1 LYRLPPA
8 AAACQLNS
16 QLSFTFALALN
27 TTSEKMFSSPLG
39 RLGGALLSAV
49 LLSLA
54 WPAGGFAPLLFVA
67 LVPLLWVEQNVASK
81 GYRYSGIKLFPYSY
95 LTFLIWNVLTTYWVY
110 HSSAFGGIIA
120 FTLNSL
126 FQALVFQ
133 LFHFTKKHTGEKLG
147 YTSLV
152 VYFIAWEYFHLQWD
166 LSWPWLTFGNGFS
179 EYYTWIQWYEYTGVF
194 GGNVWMFVGNI
205 IFFYALKLWEKRRAG
220 AMETASPLGRAAMG
234 LLWISTPIIISL
246 FIYHTYTEKSN
257 PVNIV
262 VVQPNIDPYNEK
274 FDGMTAS
281 DQLEKM
287 LSLAKEKID
296 STTDYLIGPETALV
310 EGIWEN
316 KIETSNSIQRLRQF
330 LADYPNLK
338 FVLGLSSY
346 RMYELGEKPSPTA
359 RPWRRKKNMSW
370 DAYNTGMQ
378 MQDKQPIQ
386 IYHKSKLVPGVEK
399 MPFPSLLKP
408 LEKYAID
415 LGGMP
420 GSLGVQ
426 EERSVFHPSQTLP
439 VREGFA
445 NAQAV
450 GGQVSKQVSPTGGDL
465 EGVAVVIC
473 YESIYGEYCGE
484 YINKGAG
491 LIFIITNDGWWKDT
505 PGYRQHN
512 SYARMRAIE
521 SRRSIARSANTGTS
535 CFINQRGDMKQA
547 TKFWVP
553 AVIKGTLNYNE
564 EITFYTKHGDYI
576 VWISGILSALL
587 LVLSVINRFTKRKLL
602 NF

>member
-1 LYRLPPA
+1 LLKL
-8 AAACQLNS
+8 QNLG
-16 QLSFTFALALN
+16 LS
-27 TTSEKMFSSPLG
+27 
-39 RLGGALLSAV
+39 LLSAV
-49 LLSLA
+49 LLSVA
-54 WPAGGFAPLLFVA
+54 WPAGGFVPLLFVA
-67 LVPLLWVEQNVASK
+67 LVPLLWVEQNVATQGSK
-81 GYRYSGIKLFPYSY
+81 YSGIKLFPYSY
-95 LTFLIWNVLTTYWVY
+95 LTFLVWNVLTTYWVY

-194 GGNVWMFVGNI
+194 GGNVWMLVSNI
-205 IFFYALKLWEKRRAG
+205 IVFLCLKEYLTIRAF
-220 AMETASPLGRAAMG
+220 APLRAKFVF
-234 LLWISTPIIISL
+234 LSLWISIPIIISL
-246 FIYHTYTEKSN
+246 IIYHTYTEKPN
-257 PVNIV
+257 PVSIV

-281 DQLEKM
+281 DQLEKV
-287 LSLAKEKID
+287 LNLAKEKID
-296 STTDYLIGPETALV
+296 TTTDYLIGPETALV

-346 RMYELGEKPSPTA
+346 RMYEEGEKPSTTA

-426 EERSVFHPSQTLP
+426 DERSVFISYSDNRKIAP
-439 VREGFA
+439 A
-445 NAQAV
+445 
-450 GGQVSKQVSPTGGDL
+450 
-465 EGVAVVIC
+465 IC

-505 PGYRQHN
+505 PGYRQHK

-535 CFINQRGDMKQA
+535 CFINQRGDMEQA
-547 TKFWVP
+547 TDFWVP

-576 VWISGILSALL
+576 VWISGILSVML
-587 LVLSVINRFTKRKLL
+587 LVYAFIKRFTPSRIKK
-602 NF
+602 

>member
-1 LYRLPPA
+1 
-8 AAACQLNS
+8 
-16 QLSFTFALALN
+16 
-27 TTSEKMFSSPLG
+27 M
-39 RLGGALLSAV
+39 LLSV
-49 LLSLA
+49 A

-67 LVPLLWVEQNVASK
+67 LVPLLWVEDSVASK
-81 GYRYSGIKLFPYSY
+81 GYRHSGLSLFPYTY
-95 LTFLIWNVLTTYWVY
+95 LTFLVWNVLTTYWVY

-147 YTSLV
+147 YASLV

-194 GGNVWMFVGNI
+194 GGNVWMFVSNI
-205 IFFYALKLWEKRRAG
+205 VVITIWKNRLVLSPLAKMQASKSETIAKSLMEHNKVNSRRIFFLF
-220 AMETASPLGRAAMG
+220 
-234 LLWISTPIIISL
+234 LWITLPIITSKI
-246 FIYHTYTEKSN
+246 IYFAYTEKAN

-287 LSLAKEKID
+287 LNLAKEKTD

-346 RMYELGEKPSPTA
+346 RMYEEGEKPSATA

-386 IYHKSKLVPGVEK
+386 LYHKSKLVPGVEK

-426 EERSVFHPSQTLP
+426 DERIVF
-439 VREGFA
+439 
-445 NAQAV
+445 
-450 GGQVSKQVSPTGGDL
+450 VSYSDNKK
-465 EGVAVVIC
+465 VAPAIC

-535 CFINQRGDMKQA
+535 CFINQRGDMEQA
-547 TKFWVP
+547 TDFWVP

-564 EITFYTKHGDYI
+564 ELTFYTKHGDYI
-576 VWISGILSALL
+576 VWISALLSAVL
-587 LVLSVINRFTKRKLL
+587 LVYAFIKRFTPSRK
-602 NF
+602 

>member
-1 LYRLPPA
+1 
-8 AAACQLNS
+8 
-16 QLSFTFALALN
+16 
-27 TTSEKMFSSPLG
+27 M
-39 RLGGALLSAV
+39 LLSV
-49 LLSLA
+49 A

-67 LVPLLWVEQNVASK
+67 LVPLLWVENRVASK
-81 GYRYSGIKLFPYSY
+81 GYKYSGIKLLPYSY
-95 LTFLIWNVLTTYWVY
+95 ITFLVWNVLTTYWVY

-147 YTSLV
+147 YASLV

-179 EYYTWIQWYEYTGVF
+179 EYYKWIQWYEYTGVF
-194 GGNVWMFVGNI
+194 GGNVWMFVSNI
-205 IFFYALKLWEKRRAG
+205 VVFHIIKVKSYEVKSQKLQRTAFDFRLFSLKPLIFL
-220 AMETASPLGRAAMG
+220 S
-234 LLWISTPIIISL
+234 LWISIPIIISL
-246 FIYHTYTEKSN
+246 IIYHTYTEKAN

-346 RMYELGEKPSPTA
+346 RMYEEGEKPSPTA

-386 IYHKSKLVPGVEK
+386 LYHKSKLVPGVEK

-426 EERSVFHPSQTLP
+426 DERSVFISYSDNKKIAP
-439 VREGFA
+439 A
-445 NAQAV
+445 
-450 GGQVSKQVSPTGGDL
+450 
-465 EGVAVVIC
+465 IC

-505 PGYRQHN
+505 PGYRQHC

-521 SRRSIARSANTGTS
+521 HRRSIARSANTGTS
-535 CFINQRGDMKQA
+535 CFINQRGDMEQA
-547 TKFWVP
+547 TDFWVP

-564 EITFYTKHGDYI
+564 ELTFYTKHGDYI
-576 VWISGILSALL
+576 VWISALLSAVL
-587 LVLSVINRFTKRKLL
+587 LVYAFIKRFTPGRIKK
-602 NF
+602 

>member
-1 LYRLPPA
+1 
-8 AAACQLNS
+8 
-16 QLSFTFALALN
+16 
-27 TTSEKMFSSPLG
+27 M
-39 RLGGALLSAV
+39 LLSA
-49 LLSLA
+49 A

-67 LVPLLWVEQNVASK
+67 LVPLLWVEENIAAK
-81 GYRYSGIKLFPYSY
+81 GYKYSGIKLFPYTY
-95 LTFLIWNVLTTYWVY
+95 ITFLVWNVLTTYWVY

-120 FTLNSL
+120 FTLNAL
-126 FQALVFQ
+126 FQTLVFQ
-133 LFHFTKKHTGEKLG
+133 LFHFTKKHTGETAG

-179 EYYTWIQWYEYTGVF
+179 EYYKWIQWYEYTGVF
-194 GGNVWMFVGNI
+194 GGYLWMFVSNI
-205 IFFYALKLWEKRRAG
+205 VVFLILKDAITLHNYKPVVAKVNF
-220 AMETASPLGRAAMG
+220 LF
-234 LLWISTPIIISL
+234 LWIAIPICLSL
-246 FIYHTYTEKSN
+246 YIYQTYTEKAN

-281 DQLEKM
+281 EQLEKM
-287 LSLAKEKID
+287 LTLAKQKID

-316 KIETSNSIQRLRQF
+316 KIETSNSIQRIRQF

-346 RMYELGEKPSPTA
+346 RMYENGEKTSSTA
-359 RPWRRKKNMSW
+359 RPWRKKKNMSW

-378 MQDKQPIQ
+378 MQDGHPIQ
-386 IYHKSKLVPGVEK
+386 LYHKSKLVPGVEK

-426 EERSVFHPSQTLP
+426 DKRSVF
-439 VREGFA
+439 
-445 NAQAV
+445 
-450 GGQVSKQVSPTGGDL
+450 VSYSDNKKIAP
-465 EGVAVVIC
+465 AIC

-484 YINKGAG
+484 YIKNGAG

-505 PGYRQHN
+505 PGYRQHC

-521 SRRSIARSANTGTS
+521 SRRSIARSSNTGTS
-535 CFINQRGDMKQA
+535 CYINQRGDIEQP

-553 AVIKGTLNYNE
+553 AVIKGTINYNE

-576 VWISGILSALL
+576 VWIASILSLML
-587 LVLSVINRFTKRKLL
+587 LVYAFIKRFNPKRIKK
-602 NF
+602 

>member
-1 LYRLPPA
+1 
-8 AAACQLNS
+8 
-16 QLSFTFALALN
+16 
-27 TTSEKMFSSPLG
+27 M
-39 RLGGALLSAV
+39 LLSV
-49 LLSLA
+49 A

-67 LVPLLWVEQNVASK
+67 LVPLLWVEDSIASK
-81 GYRYSGIKLFPYSY
+81 GYKYSGIRLFPYSY
-95 LTFLIWNVLTTYWVY
+95 VTFLVWNILTTYWVW
-110 HSSAFGGIIA
+110 HSSEFGGIIA

-126 FQALVFQ
+126 FQATVFQ
-133 LFHFTKKHTGEKLG
+133 LFHFTKKHTGKTAG

-179 EYYTWIQWYEYTGVF
+179 EYYKWIQWYEYTGVF
-194 GGNVWMFVGNI
+194 GGNVWMFVSNI
-205 IFFYALKLWEKRRAG
+205 MVYLFFKEILFLVADLTVDNTGTIVSVVSANQKLRF
-220 AMETASPLGRAAMG
+220 LF
-234 LLWISTPIIISL
+234 LWLTIPPIISL
-246 FIYHTYTEKSN
+246 IIYRTYTEKEN

-281 DQLEKM
+281 EQLEKM
-287 LSLAKEKID
+287 LALAKQQTD

-316 KIETSNSIQRLRQF
+316 KIEDSYSIQRIRQF
-330 LADYPNLK
+330 LKDYPNLK
-338 FVLGLSSY
+338 FVLGLGSY
-346 RMYELGEKPSPTA
+346 RMYEHGEKPSATA
-359 RPWRRKKNMSW
+359 RPWRKRNDMYW

-378 MQDKQPIQ
+378 MENGQPVQ
-386 IYHKSKLVPGVEK
+386 LYHKSKLVPGVEK
-399 MPFPSLLKP
+399 MPFPTLLKP

-426 EERSVFHPSQTLP
+426 EERSVFSAPLSSG
-439 VREGFA
+439 RGA
-445 NAQAV
+445 
-450 GGQVSKQVSPTGGDL
+450 GGEAKIAP
-465 EGVAVVIC
+465 AIC

-505 PGYRQHN
+505 PGYRQHC

-521 SRRSIARSANTGTS
+521 TRRSIARSANTGTS
-535 CFINQRGDMKQA
+535 CFINQRGDIEQP

-553 AVIKGTLNYNE
+553 DVIKGTLNYNE

-576 VWISGILSALL
+576 VWIADVISVVLL
-587 LVLSVINRFTKRKLL
+587 LFAVFNRFKPKGIKK
-602 NF
+602 

>member
-1 LYRLPPA
+1 LLKL
-8 AAACQLNS
+8 QNLG
-16 QLSFTFALALN
+16 LS
-27 TTSEKMFSSPLG
+27 
-39 RLGGALLSAV
+39 LLSAV
-49 LLSLA
+49 LLSVA
-54 WPAGGFAPLLFVA
+54 WPAGGFAPLLFMA
-67 LVPLLWVEQNVASK
+67 LVPLLLVEDSVASK
-81 GYRYSGIKLFPYSY
+81 GYKYSGIILFPYTY
-95 LTFLIWNVLTTYWVY
+95 LTFLVWNVLTTYWVY

-194 GGNVWMFVGNI
+194 GGNVWMFVSNI
-205 IFFYALKLWEKRRAG
+205 AVFLCLKEYLTLRAF
-220 AMETASPLGRAAMG
+220 APLRAKFVF
-234 LLWISTPIIISL
+234 LSLWISIPIILSL
-246 FIYHTYTEKSN
+246 IIYHTYTETPN

-287 LSLAKEKID
+287 LKLANEKMD

-346 RMYELGEKPSPTA
+346 RMYEEGEKPSPTA

-386 IYHKSKLVPGVEK
+386 LYHKSKLVPGVEK

-426 EERSVFHPSQTLP
+426 EERSVF
-439 VREGFA
+439 
-445 NAQAV
+445 
-450 GGQVSKQVSPTGGDL
+450 VSYSDNKKIAP
-465 EGVAVVIC
+465 AIC
-473 YESIYGEYCGE
+473 YESIYGEYCGD
-484 YINKGAG
+484 YINTGAG

-535 CFINQRGDMKQA
+535 CFINQRGDMEQA
-547 TKFWVP
+547 TDFWVP

-564 EITFYTKHGDYI
+564 ELTFYTKHGDYI
-576 VWISGILSALL
+576 VWISGILSVML
-587 LVLSVINRFTKRKLL
+587 LVYAFIKRFTPSRIKK
-602 NF
+602 

>member
-1 LYRLPPA
+1 LQKLI
-8 AAACQLNS
+8 N
-16 QLSFTFALALN
+16 LSL
-27 TTSEKMFSSPLG
+27 
-39 RLGGALLSAV
+39 ALLSAV
-49 LLSLA
+49 LLSA
-54 WPAGGFAPLLFVA
+54 GWPAGGFAPFLFVA
-67 LVPLLWVEQNVASK
+67 LVPLLWVEHSIASQ
-81 GYRYSGIKLFPYSY
+81 GYKYSGIKLFPYTY
-95 LTFLIWNVLTTYWVY
+95 VTFLVWNVLTTYWVY

-133 LFHFTKKHTGEKLG
+133 LFHFTKKHSGEKLG
-147 YTSLV
+147 YLSLI
-152 VYFIAWEYFHLQWD
+152 VYFITWEYFHLQWD

-194 GGNVWMFVGNI
+194 GGNVWMFVSNI
-205 IFFYALKLWEKRRAG
+205 TVFFIIKGARDEGRGAEAVTLSVVEGSKTKFSFAPLRLKFVFL
-220 AMETASPLGRAAMG
+220 S
-234 LLWISTPIIISL
+234 LWISIPIILSL
-246 FIYHTYTEKSN
+246 IIYHTYTEKLN

-287 LSLAKEKID
+287 LTLAKEKID
-296 STTDYLIGPETALV
+296 TTTDYLIGPETALV

-316 KIETSNSIQRLRQF
+316 KIETSNSIQRIRQF

-346 RMYELGEKPSPTA
+346 RMYEEGEKPSSTA

-378 MQDKQPIQ
+378 MQDKHPIQ
-386 IYHKSKLVPGVEK
+386 LYHKSKLVPGVEK

-439 VREGFA
+439 AREGFA

-450 GGQVSKQVSPTGGDL
+450 GGQVGKQVSPTGGDL

-473 YESIYGEYCGE
+473 YESIYGEYCGD
-484 YINKGAG
+484 YINNGAG

-535 CFINQRGDMKQA
+535 CFINQRGDMEQA

-576 VWISGILSALL
+576 VWIAAVVSAALFLL
-587 LVLSVINRFTKRKLL
+587 ALFKRFTTKKSEPG
-602 NF
+602 

>member
-1 LYRLPPA
+1 MQKL
-8 AAACQLNS
+8 QNFG
-16 QLSFTFALALN
+16 LSLFSAL
-27 TTSEKMFSSPLG
+27 
-39 RLGGALLSAV
+39 LLSA
-49 LLSLA
+49 A
-54 WPAGGFAPLLFVA
+54 WPADGFAPLLFVA
-67 LVPLLWVEQNVASK
+67 LVPLLWVENSVASK
-81 GYRYSGIKLFPYSY
+81 GYNYSGFKLLPYSY
-95 LTFLIWNVLTTYWVY
+95 ITFFVWNVLTTYWVY
-110 HSSAFGGIIA
+110 YSSAFGGIIA
-120 FTLNSL
+120 VTLNSL

-133 LFHFTKKHTGEKLG
+133 LFHFTKKHEGEKLG
-147 YTSLV
+147 YSSLV
-152 VYFIAWEYFHLQWD
+152 VYFIVWEYFHMQWD

-194 GGNVWMFVGNI
+194 GGNVWIFVSNI
-205 IFFYALKLWEKRRAG
+205 AVFFLLKDYLNLRAFAPLWKKIVFL
-220 AMETASPLGRAAMG
+220 S
-234 LLWISTPIIISL
+234 LWISIPIITSL
-246 FIYHTYTEKSN
+246 IIYNSYTEKVN
-257 PVNIV
+257 PVSIV

-287 LSLAKEKID
+287 LNLANQKID
-296 STTDYLIGPETALV
+296 TTTDYLIGPETALV

-316 KIETSNSIQRLRQF
+316 KIETSGSIQRLRQF

-346 RMYELGEKPSPTA
+346 RMYEQGEKPSATA
-359 RPWRRKKNMSW
+359 RPWRKKKNMSW

-386 IYHKSKLVPGVEK
+386 LYHKSKLVPGVEK

-426 EERSVFHPSQTLP
+426 DERSVFISYSNNKKIAP
-439 VREGFA
+439 A
-445 NAQAV
+445 
-450 GGQVSKQVSPTGGDL
+450 
-465 EGVAVVIC
+465 IC
-473 YESIYGEYCGE
+473 YESIYGEYCGD

-512 SYARMRAIE
+512 SYARLRAIE
-521 SRRSIARSANTGTS
+521 HRRSIARSANTGTS
-535 CFINQRGDMKQA
+535 CFINQRGDMEKA
-547 TKFWVP
+547 TDFWVP

-576 VWISGILSALL
+576 MGISVLLSAVL
-587 LVLSVINRFTKRKLL
+587 LVYAFIKRFRKSE
-602 NF
+602 

>member
-1 LYRLPPA
+1 LQKL
-8 AAACQLNS
+8 QNLG
-16 QLSFTFALALN
+16 LS
-27 TTSEKMFSSPLG
+27 
-39 RLGGALLSAV
+39 LLSAL
-49 LLSLA
+49 LLSVA
-54 WPAGGFAPLLFVA
+54 WPAHGFAPLLFVA
-67 LVPLLWVEQNVASK
+67 LVPLLWVEDRVASK
-81 GYRYSGIKLFPYSY
+81 GYNYSGIKLLPYSY
-95 LTFLIWNVLTTYWVY
+95 LTFLVWNILTTYWVY

-147 YTSLV
+147 YASLV

-194 GGNVWMFVGNI
+194 GGNVWMFVSNI
-205 IFFYALKLWEKRRAG
+205 LVFLCLKEYLTLRAI
-220 AMETASPLGRAAMG
+220 APLRAKFVF
-234 LLWISTPIIISL
+234 LSLWISIPIIISL
-246 FIYHTYTEKSN
+246 IIYHTYTEKAN

-287 LSLAKEKID
+287 LSLANQKID

-346 RMYELGEKPSPTA
+346 RMYEEGEKPSPTA
-359 RPWRRKKNMSW
+359 RPWRRKKNMHW

-378 MQDKQPIQ
+378 MQHDQPIQ
-386 IYHKSKLVPGVEK
+386 LYHKSKLVPGVEK

-426 EERSVFHPSQTLP
+426 DERSVFISSSKS
-439 VREGFA
+439 
-445 NAQAV
+445 
-450 GGQVSKQVSPTGGDL
+450 GGLKIAP
-465 EGVAVVIC
+465 AIC

-535 CFINQRGDMKQA
+535 CFINQRGDMEQA
-547 TKFWVP
+547 TDFWVP

-576 VWISGILSALL
+576 VWISALLSAVL
-587 LVLSVINRFTKRKLL
+587 LVYALIKRFTTTPIKK
-602 NF
+602 

>member
-1 LYRLPPA
+1 MQKLIH
-8 AAACQLNS
+8 
-16 QLSFTFALALN
+16 LSL
-27 TTSEKMFSSPLG
+27 
-39 RLGGALLSAV
+39 ALLSAL
-49 LLSLA
+49 LLSVA

-67 LVPLLWVEQNVASK
+67 LVPLLWVEHRITLK
-81 GYRYSGIKLFPYSY
+81 GYKYSGIKLFPYTY
-95 LTFLIWNVLTTYWVY
+95 LTFLVWNILTTYWVY

-120 FTLNSL
+120 FTLNAL

-133 LFHFTKKHTGEKLG
+133 LFHFTKKHTGQAAG
-147 YTSLV
+147 YASLV

-179 EYYTWIQWYEYTGVF
+179 EYYKWIQWYEYTGVF
-194 GGNVWMFVGNI
+194 GGNVWMFVSNI
-205 IFFYALKLWEKRRAG
+205 VVFLILKDAITLHNYKPVVAKVNF
-220 AMETASPLGRAAMG
+220 LF
-234 LLWISTPIIISL
+234 LWIAIPICLSL
-246 FIYHTYTEKSN
+246 FIYYNYTEKVN

-287 LSLAKEKID
+287 LKLANEKVD

-316 KIETSNSIQRLRQF
+316 KIETSNSIQRIRQY
-330 LADYPNLK
+330 LADYPDLK

-346 RMYELGEKPSPTA
+346 RMYEEGEKPSSTA
-359 RPWRRKKNMSW
+359 RPWRKKKNMSW

-386 IYHKSKLVPGVEK
+386 LYHKSKLVPGVEK

-426 EERSVFHPSQTLP
+426 EERSVFSAPLSL
-439 VREGFA
+439 RRGA
-445 NAQAV
+445 
-450 GGQVSKQVSPTGGDL
+450 GGEAKIAP
-465 EGVAVVIC
+465 AIC

-491 LIFIITNDGWWKDT
+491 LIFIITNDGWWKNT

-535 CFINQRGDMKQA
+535 CFINQRGDMEQP

-576 VWISGILSALL
+576 VWIAGILSMML
-587 LVLSVINRFTKRKLL
+587 LVYAFIKRFTKPA
-602 NF
+602 

>member
-1 LYRLPPA
+1 
-8 AAACQLNS
+8 
-16 QLSFTFALALN
+16 
-27 TTSEKMFSSPLG
+27 
-39 RLGGALLSAV
+39 
-49 LLSLA
+49 
-54 WPAGGFAPLLFVA
+54 
-67 LVPLLWVEQNVASK
+67 
-81 GYRYSGIKLFPYSY
+81 
-95 LTFLIWNVLTTYWVY
+95 
-110 HSSAFGGIIA
+110 
-120 FTLNSL
+120 
-126 FQALVFQ
+126 
-133 LFHFTKKHTGEKLG
+133 
-147 YTSLV
+147 
-152 VYFIAWEYFHLQWD
+152 
-166 LSWPWLTFGNGFS
+166 
-179 EYYTWIQWYEYTGVF
+179 
-194 GGNVWMFVGNI
+194 VWMFVSNI
-205 IFFYALKLWEKRRAG
+205 VVLLILKDAITLHNYKPVVAKVNF
-220 AMETASPLGRAAMG
+220 LF
-234 LLWISTPIIISL
+234 LWIAIPLCLSL
-246 FIYHTYTEKSN
+246 LIYHNYTEKVN

-281 DQLEKM
+281 EQLEKM
-287 LSLAKEKID
+287 LNLAKQKTD

-316 KIETSNSIQRLRQF
+316 KIETSNSIQRIRRF
-330 LADYPNLK
+330 LTDYPNLK

-346 RMYELGEKPSPTA
+346 RMYEEGEKSSATA

-386 IYHKSKLVPGVEK
+386 LYHKSKLVPGVEK

-426 EERSVFHPSQTLP
+426 EERSVFSAPLSL
-439 VREGFA
+439 RRGA
-445 NAQAV
+445 
-450 GGQVSKQVSPTGGDL
+450 GGEAKIAP
-465 EGVAVVIC
+465 AIC

-484 YINKGAG
+484 YINNGAG
-491 LIFIITNDGWWKDT
+491 LIFIITNDGWWKNT
-505 PGYRQHN
+505 PGYRQHC

-535 CFINQRGDMKQA
+535 CFINQRGDIEQA
-547 TKFWVP
+547 TQFWVP

-576 VWISGILSALL
+576 VWIAGILSLML
-587 LVLSVINRFTKRKLL
+587 LVYTFIKRFTPSRIKK
-602 NF
+602 

>member
-1 LYRLPPA
+1 MTHQLISYICPA
-8 AAACQLNS
+8 LQKLIN
-16 QLSFTFALALN
+16 LSLAL
-27 TTSEKMFSSPLG
+27 LG
-39 RLGGALLSAV
+39 AV
-49 LLSLA
+49 LLSVA

-67 LVPLLWVEQNVASK
+67 LVPLLWVEENVASQ
-81 GYRYSGIKLFPYSY
+81 GYKYSGIKLFPYTY
-95 LTFLIWNVLTTYWVY
+95 ITFLVWNVLTTYWVY

-179 EYYTWIQWYEYTGVF
+179 EYYKWIQWYEYTGVF
-194 GGNVWMFVGNI
+194 GGNVWMFVSNI
-205 IFFYALKLWEKRRAG
+205 VVFLILKDAITLHNYKPVVAKVNF
-220 AMETASPLGRAAMG
+220 LF
-234 LLWISTPIIISL
+234 LWIAIPISLSL
-246 FIYHTYTEKSN
+246 FIYYNYTEKVN

-287 LSLAKEKID
+287 LNLAKQKTD

-316 KIETSNSIQRLRQF
+316 KIETSNSIQRIRQF

-346 RMYELGEKPSPTA
+346 RMYEEGEKPSTTA

-426 EERSVFHPSQTLP
+426 DKRSVFISYSDNKKIAP
-439 VREGFA
+439 A
-445 NAQAV
+445 
-450 GGQVSKQVSPTGGDL
+450 
-465 EGVAVVIC
+465 IC
-473 YESIYGEYCGE
+473 YESIYGEYCGD

-521 SRRSIARSANTGTS
+521 HRRSIARSANTGTS
-535 CFINQRGDMKQA
+535 CFINQRGDMEQA
-547 TKFWVP
+547 TDFWVP

-564 EITFYTKHGDYI
+564 EISFYTRHGDYI
-576 VWISGILSALL
+576 VWIAGILSVVL
-587 LVLSVINRFTKRKLL
+587 LVYAFIKRFTPTRIKK
-602 NF
+602 